1 MKEIEKKDPQV
12 LPNNPSKLVKED
24 ENLFANISTKESIKS
39 IANRNAVLSIIKAM
53 DEEDLKIT
61 ASVIPSEIL
70 VAELYVRLIA
80 SERKISNISEYL
92 KGGNHE

>member
-1 MKEIEKKDPQV
+1 MKEIEKKDPQEQ
-12 LPNNPSKLVKED
+12 PNNPSKLVKED

-92 KGGNHE
+92 KGDNHE